1 MPHFMQRRLP
11 KAVLTPVPLRQTWFA
26 ASKFAINIDSS
37 SISVPTFRGVEVT
50 TPKVIGKPFA
60 KLSILNLHWVRGISY
75 IFSHGF
81 NRFSPVFFVGFL
93 PLIPSI
99 FDVPRWCCCP
109 VPVASMPSTPASS
122 SGLAEMGV
130 GVAWNGLKWG
140 DHFDTISTHYVKSLY
155 QTNIKSSHL
164 HLSNLFLW
172 CDFVGTSCRRVG
184 VWT

>member
-93 PLIPSI
+93 PFSTSPGDAAALCLSLRCRLRQPLPQAWPRWELVWLEMAWNGAIILIPSQPI
-99 FDVPRWCCCP
+99 
-109 VPVASMPSTPASS
+109 M
-122 SGLAEMGV
+122 
-130 GVAWNGLKWG
+130 WN
-140 DHFDTISTHYVKSLY
+140 LY
-155 QTNIKSSHL
+155 IKL
-164 HLSNLFLW
+164 I
-172 CDFVGTSCRRVG
+172 
-184 VWT
+184 